1 MVLKNHP
8 YLDYKVRLV
17 KVTPIPGTD
26 IRVEEYV
33 TAPSP
38 EFRFF
43 RIVTTRKLTQKLP
56 KKLRGHGIW
65 WLDVRSGQ
73 FIEDGDLLTSTPI
86 TRREYEQRMT
96 KGLKGFQVANERLT
110 AILDRYSDLPDNFDH
125 SANDFFIKVKRI

>member
-33 TAPSP
+33 TTPYP

-43 RIVTTRKLTQKLP
+43 RILTTRKLTQKLP

-65 WLDVRSGQ
+65 WLDVVSGQ

-110 AILDRYSDLPDNFDH
+110 AILDRYSDLPDNIEH